1 LLLTRSPYTYSSTS
15 RRKTLDALA
24 IDVSDGNEVD
34 MTEGKPIRSD
44 NNQLESRLTVQP
56 SLLRVIAH
64 IGTEYL
70 TYVFGDVDAGQ
81 PEAEQK

>member
-1 LLLTRSPYTYSSTS
+1 
-15 RRKTLDALA
+15 
-24 IDVSDGNEVD
+24 
-34 MTEGKPIRSD
+34 MTEGQPIRSD